1 MVHIIW
7 TYDMQAGVGRFG
19 NEKEFY
25 FIMRLSYH
33 ILVTFEMIMPFEFHE
48 ISEFQIRIY
57 IKC

>member
-1 MVHIIW
+1 
-7 TYDMQAGVGRFG
+7 MQAKIGRFG

-25 FIMRLSYH
+25 FIMRVSYH
-33 ILVTFEMIMPFEFHE
+33 ILVTFKMIMPFEFHE